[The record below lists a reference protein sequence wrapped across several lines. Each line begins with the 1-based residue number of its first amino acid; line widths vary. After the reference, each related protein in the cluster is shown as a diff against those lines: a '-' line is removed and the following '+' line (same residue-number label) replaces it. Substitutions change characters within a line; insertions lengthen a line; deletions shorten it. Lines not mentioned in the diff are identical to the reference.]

1 LRNLFLLSSFFFFLN
16 QKGNAYVPL
25 DPKYP
30 INRLRYMSN
39 DSELTIIL
47 TENQYVDSE
56 WKNICLIC
64 SLEKLSSNS
73 TTATTTTTTSTNENN
88 GAGVA
93 YVLYTSGSTGKPK
106 GVCGK

>member
-1 LRNLFLLSSFFFFLN
+1 
-16 QKGNAYVPL
+16 
-25 DPKYP
+25 
-30 INRLRYMSN
+30 MSN

-47 TENQYVDSE
+47 TENQYNIKHLEINNRRIINVDSE

-88 GAGVA
+88 GADVA